1 MDSFD
6 LVTAI
11 LVLLIITLWSRRSA
25 YFTTVNLIVG
35 LVGQVT
41 LFAGAATLMQYGFLK
56 GGETLATGF
65 ILISLLFAISSGYS
79 EGFVVQRTYRREIK
93 PQTKNSTFFKFVML
107 AVFTMF
113 AIWAGSCIYLSGIDD
128 SVEGPTQAVTV
139 SQLESLSIRFPLA
152 SDPSAKAII
161 EGRLEA
167 ESASSHTTSHIE
179 TKDLMVLSNEVS
191 NSVLNIK
198 AVACS
203 KLQEDTGFAISDSLI
218 LTNAHTIAGAE
229 NVRVINSLGNRTTGR
244 VVGFD
249 ASRDFALISVND
261 MDLNPLKFAR
271 PQAGPAAAFGYD
283 KDNGLQVVSV
293 RLVERLTANGY
304 DLYGERPTKRKVWL
318 VEGQLRSGFSGG
330 PVINSNG
337 NVVGVTFAVARSAV
351 NTSSATGYI
360 LDELEAQAF
369 IFNTDTEKEVDTLDC
384 YR

>member
-79 EGFVVQRTYRREIK
+79 EGFVARRTYRREIR
-93 PQTKNSTFFKFVML
+93 PQTKYSTVFKFVML

-161 EGRLEA
+161 EGRMEA
-167 ESASSHTTSHIE
+167 ESASSHTTSRIE
-179 TKDLMVLSNEVS
+179 TKDLMVLSNEVA

-203 KLQEDTGFAISDSLI
+203 KLQEGTGFAISDSLI

-351 NTSSATGYI
+351 STSSATGYI